1 MTMASELELAA
12 EIERLDAGA
21 SKGPWRV
28 ANMDWNGTHG
38 MEWLSSETRQSIA
51 DCSENV
57 AITEHGF
64 CGRVE
69 LAEIKANAALIALL
83 RNNAATIVAGLRAAS
98 RVERVARLVAQQ
110 AEDEGLW
117 FEAQTAP
124 EAYLQQELRKLH
136 AAVEDKP

>member
-1 MTMASELELAA
+1 MPDLTELAA

-21 SKGPWRV
+21 NASPWSVETPDDGSIHLEANVVWRSAFLRTFDHVAKVTHLNTDKG
-28 ANMDWNGTHG
+28 
-38 MEWLSSETRQSIA
+38 Q
-51 DCSENV
+51 
-57 AITEHGF
+57 
-64 CGRVE
+64 
-69 LAEIKANAALIALL
+69 ANAALIALL
-83 RNNAATIVAGLRAAS
+83 RNNAATIARALRAAS

-136 AAVEDKP
+136 AAVEGKL